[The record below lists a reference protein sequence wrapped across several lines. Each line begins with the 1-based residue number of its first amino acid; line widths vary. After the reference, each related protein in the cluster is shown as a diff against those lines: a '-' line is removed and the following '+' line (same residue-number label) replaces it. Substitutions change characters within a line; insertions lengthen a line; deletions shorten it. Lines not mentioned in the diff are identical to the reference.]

1 MTKDESAA
9 VEFFARRRGVFCNS
23 LPTPEGHLVFLGG
36 DLKSFDLY
44 GEAMFYL
51 SPSLQPFSVGSSTG
65 FHRGG

>member
-1 MTKDESAA
+1 MTKDESAV

-36 DLKSFDLY
+36 DLKGFGLY

-51 SPSLQPFSVGSSTG
+51 SPSLLGVSGAKPDLRNQS
-65 FHRGG
+65 